1 MEYGIRIGIWNEGWN
16 MEQGLKYVESWKMKK
31 EMEVGMREDRWKR
44 AGRWKKGGKMEKGRE
59 DGKMAGRWN
68 KDGKIER
75 VEIRNKG
82 FEDGMRA

>member
-1 MEYGIRIGIWNEGWN
+1 
-16 MEQGLKYVESWKMKK
+16 
-31 EMEVGMREDRWKR
+31 
-44 AGRWKKGGKMEKGRE
+44 MEKGRE

>member
-1 MEYGIRIGIWNEGWN
+1 
-16 MEQGLKYVESWKMKK
+16 MEQEWVDG
-31 EMEVGMREDRWKR
+31 KR